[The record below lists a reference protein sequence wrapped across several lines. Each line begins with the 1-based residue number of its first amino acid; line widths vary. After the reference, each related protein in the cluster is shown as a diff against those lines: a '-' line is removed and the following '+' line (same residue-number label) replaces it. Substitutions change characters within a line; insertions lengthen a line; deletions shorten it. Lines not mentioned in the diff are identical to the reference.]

1 MPGVTKHIYDH
12 NIRDIISMWNKE
24 VSTIRCILPI
34 HYGMN
39 DIIEYLKEFYP
50 YEWQGVEHKYRYYN
64 KKDDFLKKHKG
75 RTRYNMESPEALLWK
90 VNLVKVIMKNEYRE
104 QYDENYSEE
113 AVEKARKELYDKREG
128 NIEKIRH
135 KIELAKSKTQQ
146 MTPDYLDQ
154 LIGLY
159 ERKNTSQKD
168 RMYILLELKKYYN
181 DKIIQFFFK
190 LNDTELNQQLRW
202 EAFYHLQS
210 FNFQPRARKQKYM
223 QIRTRNK
230 KRREYLTHVYIK
242 ETYTIPLTPQ
252 ELEYRIKNSKEQAIK
267 EFDYFISHSSRDKEA
282 VQQLIIEENRI
293 NKNIFCDWINDVDYL
308 KRHLICE
315 ATLKVIEKRLEQSKS
330 LIFVVSETSKQ
341 SVWCKYELN
350 YFYELNRPIFI
361 ITVQDIEKGVFN
373 LQPLK
378 DMSFVDPNYKQ
389 LALTQGAHI
398 AASQ

>member
-1 MPGVTKHIYDH
+1 MPGVTKHIYEH
-12 NIRDIISMWNKE
+12 EIKNIISMWNKE
-24 VSTIRCILPI
+24 VLTIRCILPI

-39 DIIEYLKEFYP
+39 NIIENLKEFYP

-64 KKDDFLKKHKG
+64 KKDEFLKRHKG
-75 RTRYNMESPEALLWK
+75 KARFNMERPEALLRK
-90 VNLVKVIMKNEYRE
+90 VNLVKVIMKREYRDK
-104 QYDENYSEE
+104 YNENYSEK
-113 AVEKARKELYDKREG
+113 AVETARRKLYNRRKE

-146 MTPDYLDQ
+146 VIPYYLDQ

-159 ERKNTSQKD
+159 ERKDTSQKD

-181 DKIIQFFFK
+181 DKVIQFFFK
-190 LNDTELNQQLRW
+190 LNDTELNRQLRW

-210 FNFQPRARKQKYM
+210 FNYQPRARSQKY
-223 QIRTRNK
+223 IPIGASNK
-230 KRREYLTHVYIK
+230 KRREYLKNVYIK
-242 ETYTIPLTPQ
+242 ETYTIPMTPE

-267 EFDYFISHSSRDKEA
+267 EYDYFISHSSKDKEL

-293 NKNIFCDWINDVDYL
+293 NKNIYCDWINDVDYL
-308 KRHLICE
+308 KRHLVCE

-330 LIFVVSETSKQ
+330 LIFVASETSKE

-350 YFYELNRPIFI
+350 YYYELNKPIFT
-361 ITVQDIEKGVFN
+361 ITVQEIENGVFN

-389 LALTQGAHI
+389 IALIKGAHI
-398 AASQ
+398 TDS